1 MQDET
6 WKPAMP
12 SSPEPASPTGPEPGL
27 FARLIAVFTA
37 PGRAMEAAKANPR
50 WLVAGLLIMAVMALF
65 SALTT
70 TISGP
75 EQIDIMKE
83 TKLGR
88 MMTPEQIQVAEE
100 QALNPSPAK
109 RVATAISAAAGGW
122 IAVFISGLVF
132 LLFGKLAGGTG
143 TFKQVMGVVFWA
155 ALISYGLGSLVKL
168 PLIIARHSVMEVSTG
183 LGAFAPGDPLS
194 LGYQLLSIFDLFSIW
209 AVAVMVI
216 GFEKIHGFA
225 RGKAVVVTV
234 LPWLL
239 MSLIMIGIGRL
250 FL

>member
-6 WKPAMP
+6 WKPVTPP
-12 SSPEPASPTGPEPGL
+12 SSDPASPAGPEPGL
-27 FARLIAVFTA
+27 LSRLIAIFTA
-37 PGRAMEAAKANPR
+37 PGRAMEAVKARPS
-50 WLVAGLLIMAVMALF
+50 WLVAGLVIMAVMALF
-65 SALTT
+65 SALTA

-75 EQIDIMKE
+75 EQFDMMKE
-83 TKLGR
+83 TKFGR
-88 MMTPEQIQVAEE
+88 MMSPEQLQAAQE
-100 QALNPSPAK
+100 QALNPSTVK
-109 RVATAISAAAGGW
+109 RVVSIISAAAGGW
-122 IAVFISGLVF
+122 FAVFVTGLVF

-155 ALISYGLGSLVKL
+155 SLISFGLGTLVKL
-168 PLIIARHSVMEVSTG
+168 PLVLAKHSVMEVNTG
-183 LGAFAPGDPLS
+183 LGALAPGDPLS
-194 LGYQLLSIFDLFSIW
+194 LGYQLLSIFDLFAIW

-225 RGKAVVVTV
+225 RGKAVMVTV

-239 MSLIMIGIGRL
+239 MSLVMIGIGRL